1 MCNQTKLAPY
11 VVKGYEKLML
21 LNIIYSLWYTYAW
34 LFSDYSFCDF
44 FSQEPEFVCLSGIQ
58 GLIKM
63 FSRLKGRRDS
73 RSKSRWRTAIKKM
86 LAKRM
91 TIAIVIK
98 KIIMMKKIERCNNA
112 NYLKNL
118 NNNPVA
124 ESTNNELF
132 YKPNDSSMHATI
144 QT

>member
-1 MCNQTKLAPY
+1 
-11 VVKGYEKLML
+11 
-21 LNIIYSLWYTYAW
+21 
-34 LFSDYSFCDF
+34 
-44 FSQEPEFVCLSGIQ
+44 
-58 GLIKM
+58 
-63 FSRLKGRRDS
+63 
-73 RSKSRWRTAIKKM
+73 M

-98 KIIMMKKIERCNNA
+98 KIIMMKKMERCNNA